1 MTVLWVIWWISAFI
15 IFWAMLG
22 YPLSLIL
29 LNKLFGRDNKKD
41 YGYEPSV
48 TVMIVVHN
56 EAGDIAAKLNNTV
69 ALDYPADKLEVIIA
83 SDYSTDGTDE
93 IVERFIKEHPEI
105 KMRLHRT
112 VGRGGKTVAQNEAQ
126 KLCTTEL
133 LVMTDAN
140 AMLEKNAVRELA
152 AAFSDPSVAYVTGQ
166 LKYINTKSNDAAA
179 SEGLYWKMD
188 LACRRAESRI
198 QTITAG
204 NGALYAVKNRDYK
217 VVAPI
222 KSHDSQ
228 FPVLYAL
235 DGRRALYNPEAV
247 AYEKAGEVRSD
258 EYKRKVRMNRA
269 ILKGVMPG
277 ISIMNVFK
285 YRWFSYFYFG
295 HRTCRYLLWLA
306 HLLVFAVNIPLAV
319 TGNTVMAVLLAL
331 QAAVYLAAGIGMWT
345 GCRCRLVRTITYYCM
360 TVVAQWRGVFNML
373 TGKAAPFW
381 GKAESTR
388 NPMTGGHDE
397 R

>member
-1 MTVLWVIWWISAFI
+1 MIVLWAIWWISAFI

-105 KMRLHRT
+105 KMRLYRT
-112 VGRGGKTVAQNEAQ
+112 VGRGGKTVVQNEAQ

-152 AAFSDPSVAYVTGQ
+152 AAFSDPSVAFEIIRESGADKVTARSISKRLNCSTQ
-166 LKYINTKSNDAAA
+166 
-179 SEGLYWKMD
+179 
-188 LACRRAESRI
+188 
-198 QTITAG
+198 
-204 NGALYAVKNRDYK
+204 
-217 VVAPI
+217 
-222 KSHDSQ
+222 
-228 FPVLYAL
+228 PVLYYYASVE
-235 DGRRALYNPEAV
+235 DIKREAYERADRYHSEFLLNIAPECTNPMLAIGMNYIRFAIEERNLFCFLFQSNEFSGKSMMDLMNSEELLPVFDVLQQELQLPAEAAGSIFSTLFVFVHGYASLYANNTMDYDEAEVESAIEAV
-247 AYEKAGEVRSD
+247 FEG
-258 EYKRKVRMNRA
+258 
-269 ILKGVMPG
+269 
-277 ISIMNVFK
+277 
-285 YRWFSYFYFG
+285 
-295 HRTCRYLLWLA
+295 
-306 HLLVFAVNIPLAV
+306 AV
-319 TGNTVMAVLLAL
+319 
-331 QAAVYLAAGIGMWT
+331 
-345 GCRCRLVRTITYYCM
+345 C
-360 TVVAQWRGVFNML
+360 VAQCR
-373 TGKAAPFW
+373 
-381 GKAESTR
+381 AEK
-388 NPMTGGHDE
+388 N
-397 R
+397 